1 MRVTH
6 TIADSRSLAGPIALV
21 LAVGMSVATCR
32 LDKLIN
38 PATADRLVVNPN
50 SLRASA
56 DSGSLDSVTTTVR
69 VASADGVAL
78 TWTAT
83 ETAPWM
89 TLSPAPDSLIVTLHP
104 ATLSQAVHLDTIR
117 FWSPQGNDTVKVPV
131 VFDILPAAAHLV
143 VSPTSRDT
151 SAFVRSAQPDT
162 FSLRIKNKGALPLT
176 WTAAPNATWVT
187 LSDSGGTVPAQDT
200 TSTTVLVTLRPD
212 TLSTG
217 SHSGRIVFS
226 AGGAS
231 GSPDTVPITYRIDPC
246 AETLIPTLDATRS
259 GSIALSDC
267 GAPQRAGRQ
276 AKLYRVQAAAG
287 DTLTFRLTSAFNAY
301 LILTDSAG
309 TVMLDE
315 NDQCP
320 AALTAC
326 LTPFNVST
334 AGRYVIE
341 VTSTNPAETG
351 AFTLSAVKE
360 RAPSA
365 PQSALQYRKDS
376 TTALGVGAVTP
387 QDTVVFKATVND
399 PNPSDSVRL
408 QIEVVQT
415 VSAFLNVATDSSA
428 FVSVAAGARTV
439 AVRVPPSGGPGLQ
452 ENAGYHWQA
461 RTCDKTNRCSAWLS
475 FGQNAETVSDF
486 VVNAIEQNPVLDS
499 LSLNQY
505 NGNSATPLPVG
516 QGTGGGLGSAET
528 VTFKALVT
536 DPDPG
541 AVIVLDVEEKNVSTA
556 FDSTNVHRGLGVPS
570 NNTAVS
576 SAGYSALLTTNYHWR
591 ARACDQTGRCSAWV
605 SFGGNAENATD
616 FHVP

>member
-1 MRVTH
+1 MRVAPATPVVLL
-6 TIADSRSLAGPIALV
+6 LA
-21 LAVGMSVATCR
+21 LAVSVTTCR

-38 PATADRLVVNPN
+38 PATADRLVVNPD

-151 SAFVRSAQPDT
+151 SAVVRSAQPDT

-246 AETLIPTLDATRS
+246 AETVIPTLDATRT
-259 GSIALSDC
+259 GSITLSDC

-360 RAPSA
+360 RAPSLPQAIQQLRGDSAA
-365 PQSALQYRKDS
+365 PIGSGLI
-376 TTALGVGAVTP
+376 TP
-387 QDTVVFKATVND
+387 ESLAVFKATVND
-399 PNPSDSVRL
+399 PNPGDSVRL
-408 QIEVVQT
+408 AIELLETSSTFTGPSNYQGAFAGVGQT
-415 VSAFLNVATDSSA
+415 SWI
-428 FVSVAAGARTV
+428 
-439 AVRVPPSGGPGLQ
+439 RVPGLRDD
-452 ENAGYHWQA
+452 ALYHWRAQ
-461 RTCDKTNRCSAWLS
+461 TCDKTSRCSGWLD
-475 FGQNAETVSDF
+475 FGNPDPAVDFYVNSKPEDPPVPASIGQFTAGGAPIAVGGNSSGGNVVLSGTVS
-486 VVNAIEQNPVLDS
+486 
-499 LSLNQY
+499 
-505 NGNSATPLPVG
+505 
-516 QGTGGGLGSAET
+516 
-528 VTFKALVT
+528 

-541 AVIVLDVEEKNVSTA
+541 DQVRLEVEVRQVGTA
-556 FDSTNVHRGLGVPS
+556 FS
-570 NNTAVS
+570 NTMTAA
-576 SAGYSALLTTNYHWR
+576 SAFGAPNRVASVTVGATLLLSYHWQTR
-591 ARACDQTGRCSAWV
+591 TCDQTGRCSAWI
-605 SFGGNAENATD
+605 SFPQPTPNAESSAD
-616 FHVP
+616 FVGSL